1 MRKATTI
8 PEISLAS
15 LNICRADQPMG
26 SQAESIVTLNPLVV
40 AKLHPTGDEWRLRE
54 KFDKSAEG
62 SEFGKEVGE
71 LCSPGQ
77 ASGLPLPLQCEGS
90 DREVTN

>member
-1 MRKATTI
+1 
-8 PEISLAS
+8 
-15 LNICRADQPMG
+15 MG
-26 SQAESIVTLNPLVV
+26 SQVESIVSLNPLVV
-40 AKLHPTGDEWRLRE
+40 VKLHPTGTEWRVKE

-77 ASGLPLPLQCEGS
+77 AGRLPLPKQSGRIAGVGANESG
-90 DREVTN
+90 DVK